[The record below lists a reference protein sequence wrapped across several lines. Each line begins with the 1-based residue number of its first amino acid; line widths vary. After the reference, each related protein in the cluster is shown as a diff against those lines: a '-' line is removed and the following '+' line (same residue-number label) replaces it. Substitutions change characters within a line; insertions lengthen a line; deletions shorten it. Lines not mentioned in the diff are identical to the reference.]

1 MKFSAAA
8 SKYISRRKPKRNPKL
23 KKQETGAVTRND
35 FFLKNIVLDV
45 ALQAGQYM
53 FKVNNKVNVGWAKS
67 SNFYASLHIINW
79 HN

>member
-67 SNFYASLHIINW
+67 SNFYASLHIIN
-79 HN
+79 